1 MTSYQFGGIVDR
13 LTKFTS
19 QNLKKL
25 ISHMNLDAF
34 FANVDKV
41 AVSFTR
47 EINGTWYNYLSA
59 PVEISS
65 TFIYAFRIFY
75 SFFNVEA
82 IFAVI
87 NTISSSGNK
96 A

>member
-1 MTSYQFGGIVDR
+1 MQDSLSGMTSYQFGGIVDR

-47 EINGTWYNYLSA
+47 EINGIWYNYMLLQFM
-59 PVEISS
+59 PLEY
-65 TFIYAFRIFY
+65 FIAFLM
-75 SFFNVEA
+75 
-82 IFAVI
+82 
-87 NTISSSGNK
+87 
-96 A
+96 

>member
-1 MTSYQFGGIVDR
+1 
-13 LTKFTS
+13 
-19 QNLKKL
+19 
-25 ISHMNLDAF
+25 MNLDAF